1 MNNPKA
7 FRGFNRTSLNQRAR
21 VGLLVVS
28 LALLT
33 ATSYTVDGSLV
44 PGIGSETLW
53 FYSAA
58 LTLFLSDL
66 VLEPWYTRPADAVAN
81 AAAVLL
87 ASLAAAPAGLEISK
101 GAFDTGRAIC
111 IAVAAVILL
120 CGATAMVTLR
130 PRGATQSRL
139 HRGTYGIAA
148 TLGRARVLFSAFF
161 AATATAA
168 FAESP
173 EDLLILYLFGGL
185 LLWTT
190 PLQSVA
196 ERLVAIGG
204 SDEEQALVLE
214 EVAQPR
220 TAFLTAQGGSL
231 RAGQRV
237 LRGKDEIGTVV
248 DADETADEQWV
259 EAALDQGQRLKQ
271 GELLAAGPAAEA
283 DKRVIGSVG
292 RETSLDRI
300 VVRAGSVQ
308 LDSAGITEGGLI
320 EAEVAGRAVLYQ
332 VVDVEVEGAQP
343 EGVSRSKR
351 LRVMARKLGHWE
363 EESEDFTHA
372 DWVPI
377 AGTPVRLASVERTKR
392 LDTALVG
399 RVPGTDFGTR
409 YDPVTGTTHNTAI
422 LGILGVGKTM
432 LAAEL
437 TWRTLEKGARVVVI
451 DITNEYAKL
460 FEPLF
465 GPEQQERLEEELNQ
479 AIRDRRTST
488 DYAGDSAGNK
498 TLFTE
503 VIRKRM
509 SEFFAGEERL
519 LIINPSHLSVT
530 QDDGG
535 FADSSSRARR
545 LVSLN
550 PAEVTA
556 LIAREI
562 LHQVQGEITDELRA
576 CLVLEEA
583 HSLAPEWNSTAND
596 GEKQAATATARALM
610 QGRKF
615 GFGSIVVTQRT
626 ATVTKSILNQCN
638 TIFALRVYDQTGTE
652 FLGNFIGSD
661 YARLLANLRD
671 RTAVVFGKA
680 SSCHSPLLVDLND
693 SNLLGEWREKI
704 AAEVRGDGDKA
715 EEKPAES

>member
-1 MNNPKA
+1 MSDGRA
-7 FRGFNRTSLNQRAR
+7 VGGVRRRSGLSQRAR
-21 VGLLVVS
+21 VVLLGAS
-28 LALLT
+28 LALLA
-33 ATSYTVDGSLV
+33 ATSYAVEGSLI

-87 ASLAAAPAGLEISK
+87 ASLAAGSTGLEVSK
-101 GAFDTGRAIC
+101 SAFDTGRAIC
-111 IAVAAVILL
+111 VAVATAILL

-130 PRGATQSRL
+130 PRGASQTRL
-139 HRGTYGIAA
+139 HRSCYAAAA
-148 TLGRARVLFSAFF
+148 TLGRARVVFSAFF

-168 FAESP
+168 YAESP
-173 EDLLILYLFGGL
+173 EKLLLLYLFGGL

-190 PLQSVA
+190 PLQSAA
-196 ERLVAIGG
+196 ERLFALGEGEGKQGLVV
-204 SDEEQALVLE
+204 EEI
-214 EVAQPR
+214 AQPR
-220 TAFLTAQGGSL
+220 TAFLIAANGSL

-237 LRGKDEIGTVV
+237 LRGEEAIGTIV
-248 DADETADEQWV
+248 DAGETAEEQRV
-259 EAALDQGQRLKQ
+259 EAALDEGLRVKE
-271 GELLAAGPAAEA
+271 GELLVAGPAAES
-283 DKRVIGSVG
+283 DERVIGSVG
-292 RETSLDRI
+292 RETSLDRL
-300 VVRAGSVQ
+300 VVRAGGPQ
-308 LDSAGITEGGLI
+308 LEAAGLSEGGLI
-320 EAEVAGRAVLYQ
+320 EAAVRGRPVLYQ
-332 VVDVEVEGAQP
+332 VVDVEVEGARP
-343 EGVSRSKR
+343 EGESRSKR
-351 LRVMARKLGHWE
+351 LRMMARKLGHWE
-363 EESEDFTHA
+363 EESENFSHA

-377 AGTPVRLASVERTKR
+377 AGTPARLASVERTKEI
-392 LDTALVG
+392 DTALVG

-422 LGILGVGKTM
+422 LGILGIGKTT

-437 TWRTLEKGARVVVI
+437 TWRTLAAGARVVVI

-465 GPEQQERLEEELNQ
+465 GPEQQAKLEDELNE
-479 AIRDRRTST
+479 AIRERRGST
-488 DYAGDSAGNK
+488 DYAGDAAGNK

-503 VIRKRM
+503 VLKERM
-509 SEFFAGEERL
+509 SEFFSGEERL
-519 LIINPSHLSVT
+519 LIINPSRLIVT

-535 FADSSSRARR
+535 FPDSRSNAKR

-556 LIAREI
+556 MIAQAILRE
-562 LHQVQGEITDELRA
+562 VSGEISDELRA

-638 TIFALRVYDQTGTE
+638 TVFAMRVYDQTGTE

-661 YARLLANLRD
+661 YARLLANLPE

-693 SNLLGEWREKI
+693 SALLEEWRQEI
-704 AAEVRGDGDKA
+704 AAGIRGPEDEASNG
-715 EEKPAES
+715 